1 MADLPPGFSA
11 RPVVPDRDVDQIL
24 ELCRAAAIAE
34 YGSPDIDERMIRGAF
49 QLPGLEHERDTLL
62 VHDPDG
68 RAAAT
73 AVYYD
78 GDTQHIAPYFF
89 FRTQPDLASGTVPD
103 ALLDW
108 GANRAAGNLHLAPEG
123 ARVALHADTAS
134 VNDGIVAAL
143 ERSGWHRDRVNWTME
158 IDLVAAAPL
167 PEPAWPDGIT
177 IRSADPANLERD
189 AHLLHQTE
197 KESFS
202 DHYGYTPV
210 PFEEWWHF
218 RTAFNQPEPEL
229 WLLAMDGDEV
239 AGMALVASQRAGEPS
254 LGWIS
259 SVGVLRPWRRHPAAL
274 VPPAG
279 RARQTPRRPGRRL
292 AVADRRHAPVREGRH
307 ARGARVL
314 RLRAGDSRW
323 HRDAH
328 HGTAGGRDALSR
340 RRPGA
345 LRLRATWR
353 SDILRHRS
361 VVATGG
367 RGIPWVG

>member
-11 RPVVPDRDVDQIL
+11 RSVVPDRDVDQIL

-49 QLPGLEHERDTLL
+49 QLPGLEPERDTLL
-62 VHDPDG
+62 LLDQDG
-68 RAAAT
+68 RAAGT

-78 GDTQHIAPYFF
+78 GDSQHIAPYFF
-89 FRTQPDLASGTVPD
+89 FRTQPDLAGSPVPD

-108 GANRAAGNLHLAPEG
+108 GADRAAGNLHLAPEG

-134 VNDGIVAAL
+134 VNHGIMAAL

-167 PEPAWPDGIT
+167 PEPLWPDGIT

-202 DHYGYTPV
+202 DHYGYTPI

-218 RTAFNQPEPEL
+218 RTAFNEPEPDL

-239 AGMALVASQRAGEPS
+239 AGMALVASQRAGEPA

-259 SVGVLRPWRRHPAAL
+259 SVGVRRQWRRQGLAL
-274 VPPAG
+274 AILLHAFWLLAERGKPRAG
-279 RARQTPRRPGRRL
+279 L
-292 AVADRRHAPVREGRH
+292 AVDSQSLTGATRLYEKAGMHVVREFYDYE
-307 ARGARVL
+307 RVI
-314 RLRAGDSRW
+314 
-323 HRDAH
+323 RD
-328 HGTAGGRDALSR
+328 GTEMRTTEL
-340 RRPGA
+340 PEE
-345 LRLRATWR
+345 AT
-353 SDILRHRS
+353 
-361 VVATGG
+361 A
-367 RGIPWVG
+367 P

>member
-62 VHDPDG
+62 VEDGDG
-68 RAAAT
+68 RAAGT

-78 GDTQHIAPYFF
+78 GDTQHIAPYLFL
-89 FRTQPDLASGTVPD
+89 RTQPDLAGSTVPD

-108 GANRAAGNLHLAPEG
+108 GADRAAGNLHLAPDG

-134 VNDGIVAAL
+134 VNEGIVAAL

-167 PEPAWPDGIT
+167 PEPAWPNGVT
-177 IRSADPANLERD
+177 IRSADPAELDRD
-189 AHLLHQTE
+189 AHLLHETE

-202 DHYGYTPV
+202 DHYGYTPI

-218 RTAFNQPEPEL
+218 RTAFNEPEPEL
-229 WLLAMDGDEV
+229 WLLAMDGEEV
-239 AGMALVASQRAGEPS
+239 AGMALVASQRAGEPD

-259 SVGVLRPWRRHPAAL
+259 SVGVRRRWRRQGLAL
-274 VPPAG
+274 AILLHSFRLLAERGKPRAG
-279 RARQTPRRPGRRL
+279 L
-292 AVADRRHAPVREGRH
+292 AVDSQSLTGATRLYERAGMRVVREFYDYE
-307 ARGARVL
+307 RVIRDGTEMRTTEL
-314 RLRAGDSRW
+314 REEAK
-323 HRDAH
+323 
-328 HGTAGGRDALSR
+328 
-340 RRPGA
+340 P
-345 LRLRATWR
+345 
-353 SDILRHRS
+353 
-361 VVATGG
+361 
-367 RGIPWVG
+367 